1 MVAKGSI
8 VWDCLFLDLPAYQAP
23 PKERQPLQ
31 HFWSL
36 HWWHAMKVR
45 ENANGSD
52 GYEDEVHG
60 ILVILVLDFVP
71 EPRVSEG
78 ANYSKTIEFD
88 ASLII

>member
-1 MVAKGSI
+1 
-8 VWDCLFLDLPAYQAP
+8 
-23 PKERQPLQ
+23 
-31 HFWSL
+31 
-36 HWWHAMKVR
+36 MKVR

-71 EPRVSEG
+71 EG

-88 ASLII
+88 ASLIILGALITCSEQVRRIVVVAPRWML